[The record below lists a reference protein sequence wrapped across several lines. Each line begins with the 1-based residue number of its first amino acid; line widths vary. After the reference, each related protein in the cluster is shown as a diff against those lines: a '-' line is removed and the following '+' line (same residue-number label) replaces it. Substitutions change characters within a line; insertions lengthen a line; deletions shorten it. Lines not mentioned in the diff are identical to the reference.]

1 MRPDTSRWRSPSTYD
16 YLDDLVAA
24 DLAWEWL
31 RRNADYQ
38 RDYAEVKHPDAD
50 RERLTNMVRMRWGL
64 RFPCRPNFQCQR
76 DCSVLGAGRR
86 SEHSNAHDDPDIGR
100 LGKLCATSQSPQ
112 RAVRPGGVEH
122 CARRG

>member
-1 MRPDTSRWRSPSTYD
+1 MRPDTSQWRSSSTYN

-38 RDYAEVKHPDAD
+38 SDYAGAERTDAD

-64 RFPCRPNFQCQR
+64 RFPCHPNFQCDR
-76 DCSVLGAGRR
+76 DCGVLGAGSR
-86 SEHSNAHDDPDIGR
+86 SGHSNAHTDPGIAGLGR
-100 LGKLCATSQSPQ
+100 SCIT
-112 RAVRPGGVEH
+112 
-122 CARRG
+122 